1 MLRMDKNMDRITQQ
15 YRLWLE
21 KADKDHELL
30 QELKSMEDSPQKIQD
45 AFSDMSGMAALTTD
59 RDGVPVTQGSNFT
72 EFLKLQK

>member
-45 AFSDMSGMAALTTD
+45 AFYQIGRASC
-59 RDGVPVTQGSNFT
+59 RERV
-72 EFLKLQK
+72 

>member
-30 QELKSMEDSPQKIQD
+30 QELKSMEDSPPKIKDDFYQE
-45 AFSDMSGMAALTTD
+45 LT
-59 RDGVPVTQGSNFT
+59 F
-72 EFLKLQK
+72 

>member
-45 AFSDMSGMAALTTD
+45 AFYQELT
-59 RDGVPVTQGSNFT
+59 F
-72 EFLKLQK
+72 